1 MKTLCVIK
9 PGEIEF
15 REGEQPEVG
24 PYQAKVKNEAVSL
37 CNSTDSK
44 IIKGKFPGLEEMPI
58 SLGHEGAGIIV
69 ETGSKVRNFNVGDR
83 AIGGLLFE
91 FSDPGLVSGWGGFSE
106 YVLVNDHVAMA
117 EDGVADEEHDWFE
130 CYEIQTVVDKD
141 IPVEEA
147 ALLCTWR
154 EVYGGIG
161 DFNIRPENNVL
172 VIGAGMVGLSFIKFL
187 SLLDQKHITSVDPL
201 EMKREKAISFGANEV
216 YSSVEEIIEAADKKF
231 DVVIDA
237 VGSVNI
243 INAGIKLVEMGGTLG
258 VYGVLGP
265 GELRL
270 EKDPGP
276 FNFNLLMHQWPTRWR
291 EKAAQDPL
299 CEWIRQGKLKADDFL
314 THRYPIEDI
323 DLALNAIK
331 DGTLLK
337 SILTFR

>member
-15 REGEQPEVG
+15 REVELPAIG
-24 PYQAKVKNEAVSL
+24 PYQARVKNEAVSL

-44 IIKGKFPGLEEMPI
+44 IISGKFPGLEEMPI

-69 ETGSKVRNFNVGDR
+69 ETGSKVRNFQVGER

-106 YVLVNDHVAMA
+106 YVLVNDHAAMV

-161 DFNIRPENNVL
+161 DFNIRPENNLL

-187 SLLDQKHITSVDPL
+187 SLMGQHHITSVDPL

-216 YSSVEEIIEAADKKF
+216 YSSVEDIIEAADKKF

-243 INAGIKLVEMGGTLG
+243 INAGIKLVKMGGTLG

-291 EKAAQDPL
+291 ERAAQDPL
-299 CEWIRQGKLKADDFL
+299 CEWIRQGKLKADNFL
-314 THRYPIEDI
+314 THRYPIEKI
-323 DLALNAIK
+323 DLALSAIK

-337 SILTFR
+337 SILTF